1 MCDCGKDPIVF
12 PFQFD
17 IGVICRR
24 CNVFFVRV
32 VLNEQAVFH
41 KECYKGMEH
50 CSKCKRIRER
60 HLKEKEEMGDF
71 SEQLVDEERH
81 QPMIKTLDM

>member
-1 MCDCGKDPIVF
+1 MD
-12 PFQFD
+12 Q
-17 IGVICRR
+17 
-24 CNVFFVRV
+24 
-32 VLNEQAVFH
+32 
-41 KECYKGMEH
+41 

-60 HLKEKEEMGDF
+60 HLKEKEELGDF

>member
-1 MCDCGKDPIVF
+1 
-12 PFQFD
+12 
-17 IGVICRR
+17 
-24 CNVFFVRV
+24 
-32 VLNEQAVFH
+32 
-41 KECYKGMEH
+41 MEH